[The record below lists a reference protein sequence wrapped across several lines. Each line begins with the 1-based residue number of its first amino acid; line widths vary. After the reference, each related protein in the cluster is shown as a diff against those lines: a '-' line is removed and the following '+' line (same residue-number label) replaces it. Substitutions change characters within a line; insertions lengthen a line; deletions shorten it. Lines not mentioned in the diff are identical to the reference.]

1 MHLKIFEV
9 HFFDKLINETVIVI
23 LSIEQDEATN
33 DVIKWLHRKGA
44 IVKRINVEDE
54 IDELSVTIDRAI
66 LKYHT
71 VTERYE
77 EIDLDK
83 VSAFWYRRGNWPFRE
98 LVKQKDDWKIYEN
111 TGRFIKSE
119 NDTLRKYLH
128 SFPFQ
133 KKLGDYYKKDAHKLL
148 TLKIAKEVGFAIPEF
163 LVTNNVNELNSF
175 VESQK
180 QVITKVLSNPIS
192 LYMPKQWVPMYTT
205 EVNSKDVVKNIGISY
220 LQNKINKKYEL
231 RIFHLNPDFYAI
243 AIFSQANNRTVTD
256 YRKYD
261 YDRPNR
267 MVPYNLPKSV
277 VEKLKELVK
286 KLELETCSIDIIVD
300 DNDNYIFLEVNPIGQ
315 FGDISYNCNY
325 YLENKIANYL
335 S

>member
-1 MHLKIFEV
+1 M
-9 HFFDKLINETVIVI
+9 
-23 LSIEQDEATN
+23 SIEQDEATN
-33 DVIKWLHRKGA
+33 DVIKWLHKKGE

-54 IDELSVTIDRAI
+54 INELSITINRTI
-66 LKYHT
+66 LRYKT
-71 VTERYE
+71 VIGQYE
-77 EIDLDK
+77 EINLDK
-83 VSAFWYRRGNWPFRE
+83 VSAFWYRRGNWPFKE
-98 LVKQKDDWKIYEN
+98 LAKDDDDWKIYEN
-111 TGRFIKSE
+111 TGRFIKNE

-128 SFPFQ
+128 SYPFQ

-180 QVITKVLSNPIS
+180 QAITKVLSNPIN
-192 LYMPKQWVPMYTT
+192 LYMPKQWLPMYTT
-205 EVNSKDVVKNIGISY
+205 EVNSKDFVKNIGISY

-231 RIFHLNPDFYAI
+231 RIFHLNPDFYAA
-243 AIFSQANNRTVTD
+243 AIFSQANNRTVID

-267 MVPYNLPKSV
+267 MVPFNLPIHLIN
-277 VEKLKELVK
+277 KLKRLVD
-286 KLELETCSIDIIVD
+286 KLQLTTCSIDIIVD

-335 S
+335 SK